1 VGLDVYVGSF
11 TRYYAG
17 QWETIVQQAGRQIG
31 MVVQVVRSQPGP
43 DDALTDPD
51 EIRQSVLAWRAGIG
65 QQLRQAGLVSSELAW
80 REDVAS
86 PYYTDKPAWDCY
98 GALQLL
104 AAHEEAPS
112 RLSWRNRY
120 PKRLAEGWNRDRI
133 LTRLSNGMTQC
144 RYSHL
149 YGVEVWLPLEFPSIF
164 EAPLPNGH
172 PTRFGSS
179 PQLLTQLHELN
190 RRTYQGT
197 PDGRAAWR
205 AEQPDGSTGP
215 FEPRAKTGLAV
226 MLDLTDHAVRER
238 LPMLLDY

>member
-1 VGLDVYVGSF
+1 MAWRSATPSSDPNMP
-11 TRYYAG
+11 R
-17 QWETIVQQAGRQIG
+17 AGR
-31 MVVQVVRSQPGP
+31 PGR
-43 DDALTDPD
+43 L
-51 EIRQSVLAWRAGIG
+51 RVLAWRAGIG

-80 REDVAS
+80 REDIAS

-120 PKRLAEGWNRDRI
+120 PKRLADGWNRDRI
-133 LTRLSNGMTQC
+133 LTRLSNGKTKC

-149 YGVEVWLPLEFPSIF
+149 YGVEVWLPVEFTGVF

-172 PTRFGSS
+172 PTRFGSG
-179 PQLLTQLHELN
+179 PQLLAQLHELN

-197 PDGRAAWR
+197 PDDRAAWR
-205 AEQPDGSTGP
+205 AAQPDGVHRAIRAQSVGRPCGHAGAYGP
-215 FEPRAKTGLAV
+215 RGPRAAS
-226 MLDLTDHAVRER
+226 HAARLLKVRYR
-238 LPMLLDY
+238 SRY